1 MLTAI
6 SLQERTKSASV
17 ERRFVPMADGQVR
30 WRALAFLLTA
40 QRTLYDQRAATLSSS
55 SEKSRIATGRTR
67 AQTPGS
73 AYVQV
78 GSYIANARGRSRSR
92 AHGRWNDTGGSRRQN
107 VDNEEC
113 CFTSGERCVH
123 PPDIDHHREIRGSGG
138 RVRRNSRA
146 DEAIVLAL
154 QTSLGIVGPL
164 DLRLSLS
171 GQKRGSPV
179 MAASNGNKV
188 VE

>member
-1 MLTAI
+1 M
-6 SLQERTKSASV
+6 ESASV
-17 ERRFVPMADGQVR
+17 EPRFVPMADGQGC
-30 WRALAFLLTA
+30 WCGLALLLTT
-40 QRTLYDQRAATLSSS
+40 QRRLYHQRAGTLSSS
-55 SEKSRIATGRTR
+55 SQKSRIARKRTP
-67 AQTPGS
+67 AQKPAC